1 MMVTLEDLSIPEV
14 TESWIGVDQARRIQ
28 VTLGDQAT
36 LRDGDDLPLLW
47 HWMYFLPL
55 TPTSE
60 LGVDGHPR
68 VSHAL
73 ESYKR
78 RMWAEG
84 RVEAVRRLH
93 IGTHA
98 VRHTELMEAREAHG
112 RSGELLLITL
122 RHTYLQGGR
131 ETLFEDQVLVYR
143 SLEDVNRRTPSAENG
158 RLCEVDWIFEQTV
171 DERLLF
177 RFSALTFNAHR
188 IHYDR
193 TYAREEEGYQDL
205 VVHGP
210 LTAVLVARHI
220 SRETDMRTF
229 RFRAKAPIF
238 VNQPFSVQGRRA
250 AREVA
255 VRVMRA
261 DGIEAFEANVEVA
274 HGTSL

>member
-1 MMVTLEDLSIPEV
+1 MITLEDLSIPVV
-14 TESWIGVDQARRIQ
+14 TESWIGAEQARRIQ

-36 LRDGDDLPLLW
+36 LVDGDQLPLLW

-55 TPTSE
+55 TPTAE
-60 LGVDGHPR
+60 LGPDGHPR
-68 VSHAL
+68 VSHSL
-73 ESYKR
+73 DSYKR

-84 RVEAVRRLH
+84 HVDAGQRLR
-93 IGTHA
+93 IGRHA
-98 VRHTELMEAREAHG
+98 IRHTELMEAREASG

-131 ETLFEDQVLVYR
+131 EALFEDQVLVYR
-143 SLEDVNRRTPSAENG
+143 GLEDVSRRKPAAESD
-158 RLCEVDWIFEQTV
+158 RLFEVDWTTEQTV

-220 SRETDMRTF
+220 ARDADVRTF

-238 VNQPFSVQGRRA
+238 VNQPFSLQGRSGSK
-250 AREVA
+250 EVA
-255 VRVMRA
+255 VRVMRS

-274 HGTSL
+274 DGTRV